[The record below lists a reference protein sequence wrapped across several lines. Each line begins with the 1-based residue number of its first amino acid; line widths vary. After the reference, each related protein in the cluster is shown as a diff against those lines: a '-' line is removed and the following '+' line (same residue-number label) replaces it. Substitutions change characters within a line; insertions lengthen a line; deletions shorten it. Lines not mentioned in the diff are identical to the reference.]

1 MDNPPAMGFR
11 SYLHELLRLQAARP
25 ARLPPNL
32 VVLQRVPSTNA
43 IGRRIARD
51 YFADGELPPPSL
63 VVAWEQTAGRGR
75 RGRSWASPA
84 GRGVY
89 ASLVTPLA
97 GDDGLHTL
105 PLLAA
110 VGLCR
115 AAGRHLPEAGPVC
128 RLKWPNDLL
137 LGALDEGGRK
147 LGGVLIETERG
158 EAAGT
163 GAGGGALVGT
173 VAVIGF
179 GVNYRASPEVE
190 AAIASGGA
198 GALPA
203 AALADESPEPPSLAA
218 LVGDLAAAVLAE
230 LEHLGDEGYA
240 AREYQALSAHLP
252 GEWMR
257 CRDGSRTVEG
267 VFLGFDRRGFLRLR
281 PEASPAGEERE
292 LRLAAGEVLA

>member
-1 MDNPPAMGFR
+1 MGFPG
-11 SYLHELLRLQAARP
+11 YLHELLRLQAEEP
-25 ARLPPNL
+25 ARLPANL
-32 VVLQRVPSTNA
+32 VVLPSVPSTNA
-43 IGRRIARD
+43 IGRRIAHD
-51 YFADGELPPPSL
+51 YLADGQVPPPSL

-89 ASLVTPLA
+89 ATLVTPLA

-105 PLLAA
+105 PLLVA

-115 AAGRHLPEAGPVC
+115 AAGRHLPAAGPGC

-158 EAAGT
+158 EGDGSA
-163 GAGGGALVGT
+163 
-173 VAVIGF
+173 AVIGI
-179 GVNYRASPEVE
+179 GVNYRAAPEVA
-190 AAIASGGA
+190 AAIAAGGG

-203 AALADESPEPPSLAA
+203 AALADESPAPPSLAE
-218 LVGDLAAAVLAE
+218 LVRDLAAAVIAE
-230 LEHLGDEGYA
+230 LAHLGDEGYA
-240 AREYQALSAHLP
+240 AREYQALSAHSP
-252 GEWMR
+252 GERMR
-257 CRDGSRTVEG
+257 CRDGERTVEG
-267 VFLGFDRRGFLRLR
+267 VFLGFDRRGFLRLK
-281 PEASPAGEERE
+281 PEPGTAGEERE